1 MEGGTEGPTLR
12 GEAGSGTGLGAE
24 GAANPE
30 LFHHH
35 RSRALR
41 ENVKASE
48 NAQRPKGS
56 VGSHMFRI
64 LGKIKLNFRCKKIEL
79 LMKSKEGEDW

>member
-1 MEGGTEGPTLR
+1 MSLKVGIICAGDR
-12 GEAGSGTGLGAE
+12 EAAPFL
-24 GAANPE
+24 N
-30 LFHHH
+30 HIQ
-35 RSRALR
+35 
-41 ENVKASE
+41 NVKTSE
-48 NAQRPKGS
+48 NAQHPKGS